1 MNAIFPNLLIEL
13 KKKRISQK
21 GLAKHIGIT
30 ESSMQNKLHGKTQF
44 SLKEMRAIQAVFK
57 EYSLDYLFTEYSK
70 KE

>member
-1 MNAIFPNLLIEL
+1 MSTIFPNLLIEL

-21 GLAKHIGIT
+21 ELAKHIGIT

-44 SLKEMRAIQAVFK
+44 SLKEMRAIQTVFN

>member
-1 MNAIFPNLLIEL
+1 
-13 KKKRISQK
+13 
-21 GLAKHIGIT
+21 
-30 ESSMQNKLHGKTQF
+30 MQNKLHGKTQF

>member
-1 MNAIFPNLLIEL
+1 VNAIFPNLLIEL

-57 EYSLDYLFTEYSK
+57 EYSLDYLFTEYRK